1 MILVVSA
8 HRPELTGL
16 RAILGDDLRGTSGGR
31 SVVARAVGIGLS
43 AAAIG
48 TVSALAEFEPRA
60 VVFVGTCG
68 AYAGRGPSIG
78 EAVVGRKV
86 HLVSVA
92 EVEGRADFPEPMR
105 TELDL
110 DGMLADALTSAG
122 ARQVTVATT
131 LAITTDDL
139 LAEQIA
145 ARRGC
150 DVEHLEAFAAAEACA
165 ARGIPFGVVLGVA
178 NLVGSTARREWL
190 AHHRAAG
197 DAAGALV
204 ARWLEHG
211 ARGLEVPDGGPAKT

>member
-1 MILVVSA
+1 MSGVPLILVVSA

-43 AAAIG
+43 AAAVG

-110 DGMLADALTSAG
+110 DGMLADALASAG

-131 LAITTDDL
+131 VAITTDDL

-145 ARRGC
+145 ARRGSPIIAPR
-150 DVEHLEAFAAAEACA
+150 VTPPVRSSPAGSSTEHA
-165 ARGIPFGVVLGVA
+165 
-178 NLVGSTARREWL
+178 GSKSL
-190 AHHRAAG
+190 M
-197 DAAGALV
+197 
-204 ARWLEHG
+204 
-211 ARGLEVPDGGPAKT
+211 EVPLKRENERRSR